1 MKKKE
6 VQQSVIVRTKRDHV
20 QDCYLFMTNKYNIG
34 RSSVMPEYVD
44 PDYLADSIEVCP
56 HVGGALTV
64 RLNTIVCGSDFEYP
78 IIESVYFESGLVC
91 EINIDSEFS
100 SCRASSRTD
109 NTTKA

>member
-1 MKKKE
+1 MKKQE

-20 QDCYLFMTNKYNIG
+20 ENCYLFMTNKYNIG
-34 RSSVMPEYVD
+34 RASVMPEYVD
-44 PDYLADSIEVCP
+44 PDYLSDSIEVCP

-64 RLNTIVCGSDFEYP
+64 RLKTTVHGSECEYP

-100 SCRASSRTD
+100 SCRLTYVTD
-109 NTTKA
+109 GTMKA